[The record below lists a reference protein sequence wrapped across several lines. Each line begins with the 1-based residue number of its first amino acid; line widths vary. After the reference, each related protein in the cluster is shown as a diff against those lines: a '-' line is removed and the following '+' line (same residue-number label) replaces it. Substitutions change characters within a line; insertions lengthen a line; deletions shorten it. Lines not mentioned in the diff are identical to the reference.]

1 MTKGDNYLCVQ
12 DGAREVHYEYSITP
26 VQESAGKMLGVVVLL
41 HNVTK
46 LKELDRMKDEF
57 VMTASHELRT
67 PLTSIGMS
75 IDLLRERAE
84 DRFDQPDRELL
95 DVAHEEVER
104 LKNLVNEL
112 LDLTRIESGRIPL
125 RFSEVSVR
133 RLLET
138 ALMPFRSQAKEQSVE
153 LALQISGEL
162 PPVWA
167 DAAKLTLVVT
177 NLVGNALRYTPA
189 AGHVWVSAESAGP
202 WVHICVRDEGKG
214 IPPELQ
220 AKIFDKFV
228 QIDGA
233 GRPGGGGLGLALAKE
248 IVRAHHGSIWVESE
262 PGKGSL
268 FTVVL
273 PALRPTAQGNQA

>member
-1 MTKGDNYLCVQ
+1 
-12 DGAREVHYEYSITP
+12 
-26 VQESAGKMLGVVVLL
+26 
-41 HNVTK
+41 
-46 LKELDRMKDEF
+46 LK
-57 VMTASHELRT
+57 T
-67 PLTSIGMS
+67 
-75 IDLLRERAE
+75 
-84 DRFDQPDRELL
+84 
-95 DVAHEEVER
+95 
-104 LKNLVNEL
+104 LVNEL
-112 LDLTRIESGRIPL
+112 LDLTRMESGKIPL
-125 RFSEVSVR
+125 RFSEVSIPM
-133 RLLET
+133 LLET

-189 AGHVWVSAESAGP
+189 KGHVWVSAESAGP
-202 WVHICVRDEGKG
+202 WVHIYVRDEGKG
-214 IPPELQ
+214 IPVELQ

-273 PALRPTAQGNQA
+273 PALRSTSQGNQA